1 VAEADPCAF
10 WNVAASKVVTPLFSL
25 KPFPDATI
33 TAVDIRETNLQK
45 AKFILLSSGIT
56 NVRLT
61 KENLNEPSAALA
73 QQYDA
78 IFCVGLLY
86 HLRQPAQFLAR
97 AAQAAGFC
105 GFLP

>member
-1 VAEADPCAF
+1 GRGR
-10 WNVAASKVVTPLFSL
+10 PLRSL
-25 KPFPDATI
+25 ECGCLEGGHTTVLAQAFPDATI
-33 TAVDIRETNLQK
+33 TAVDVRETNLQK

-61 KENLNEPSAALA
+61 KENLNEPSAAFT

-97 AAQAAGFC
+97 AALAAGFC